1 MTASNFHNKLIKPL
15 TSGRINSP
23 QTATLVMLGFIV
35 FAAVIVTAWFAGED
49 RISRIFQNLQL
60 LQENPPLWLEVP
72 MVAGEYLIFPTVLLM
87 LAVLVVMRISP
98 QPRRW
103 SRWIV
108 VSLLLILTVRY
119 LLWRSLSTLNLT
131 DPLNGVFST
140 GLFGLEMLILV
151 SSTIQLVF
159 MLNTKDRRR
168 EADRLS
174 VDVVNGKFTP
184 SVDILIPTYNEPNF
198 ILRRTVIG
206 CQALEYSHKKVYLL
220 DDTRRPEVK
229 ELAEELGCEYLTRPD
244 NLYAKAGNL
253 NHAIAH
259 IQGDLIAV
267 FDADFVPT
275 KNFLNRTVGFFQ
287 DSQVALVQTPQSFYN
302 SDPIARNLGL
312 DNVLTPEEEVFYR
325 QIQPL
330 RDAAGSVICSGT
342 SFVVCR
348 RALEEAGGFVTDS
361 LSEDYFTG
369 IRLAAKGYRLIYL
382 DEKLSA
388 GLAAEN
394 ISAHATQR
402 LRWARG
408 TLQAFFIDANPLTIK
423 GLNFWQRL
431 AHSEGL
437 LHWFASISRLGFLLM
452 PLAYSMLGVIPVRAT
467 PMELMYFFLPYYI
480 INLTTFSW
488 LNYRSRSALLSD
500 IYSLILT
507 FPLALTTL
515 QVMFNP
521 FAKGFKVTPKGTRS
535 DRYFFNWNL
544 AYPLIL
550 VFGLSAIS
558 LWRNWGMCMLQSH
571 GGLNNHLE
579 VVTQLKG
586 LSLGCLWSGY
596 NLIVISVALLILL
609 DVPKLDVNEWFDLRR
624 TVRLNIGD
632 RTFWGSTTMIS
643 EGGAEI
649 AITQG
654 GLPTISPDDSLLV
667 GLAIMEEKLK
677 LTALITWMGFRDEFP
692 VVRVQFEEVQLL
704 QHRRLV
710 EMLFCRPGQ
719 WKSRCSPGEL
729 RSLFILFQTLFRPR
743 ILFDRQIDI
752 RPIMVAKV

>member
-1 MTASNFHNKLIKPL
+1 MTASNFDNNRIKPFA
-15 TSGRINSP
+15 SARINSP
-23 QTATLVMLGFIV
+23 QTATLVMLGFMG
-35 FAAVIVTAWFAGED
+35 FSAVIVTAWFGGEG

-60 LQENPPLWLEVP
+60 LQENPPMWLEVP
-72 MVAGEYLIFPTVLLM
+72 MVAGEYLTIPTVLLM
-87 LAVLVVMRISP
+87 LIVLAVMQISP

-108 VSLLLILTVRY
+108 VGLLLILTGRY

-131 DPLNGVFST
+131 DPLNGVFSV
-140 GLFGLEMLILV
+140 GLFSLEMLILV

-174 VDVVNGKFTP
+174 VDVINGNFTP
-184 SVDILIPTYNEPNF
+184 LVDILIPTYNEPNF
-198 ILRRTVIG
+198 ILKRTVIG

-220 DDTRRPEVK
+220 DDTRRLEVK
-229 ELAEELGCEYLTRPD
+229 QLAEELGCEYLTRPD

-253 NHAIAH
+253 NHAIDRT
-259 IQGDLIAV
+259 QGDLIVV

-275 KNFLNRTVGFFQ
+275 KNFLTRTIGFFQ
-287 DSQVALVQTPQSFYN
+287 DSKVALVQTPQSFYN
-302 SDPIARNLGL
+302 ADPIARNLGL

-369 IRLAAKGYRLIYL
+369 VRLSARGYRLVYL

-452 PLAYSMLGVIPVRAT
+452 PLAYSFLGVIPVRAT

-480 INLTTFSW
+480 VNLTTFSW

-500 IYSLILT
+500 VYSLILT
-507 FPLALTTL
+507 FPLALTTI

-544 AYPLIL
+544 ACPLIL
-550 VFGLSAIS
+550 IFVLSAIS
-558 LWRNWGMCMLQSH
+558 LWRNWGMCMLQTH
-571 GGLNNHLE
+571 GGLDNPLE
-579 VVTQLKG
+579 VAARLKG

-596 NLIVISVALLILL
+596 NLIVIWVALLILL

-624 TVRLNIGD
+624 TVRFNVGD
-632 RTFWGSTTMIS
+632 RAFWGSTTMIS
-643 EGGAEI
+643 EAGAEI

-654 GLPTISPDDSLLV
+654 GLPTISPGDYLPVSLT
-667 GLAIMEEKLK
+667 IMEEKLK
-677 LTALITWMGFRDEFP
+677 LTASINWMGFREGFSI
-692 VVRVQFEEVQLL
+692 VRVQFEEVQLP

-743 ILFDRQIDI
+743 VLFNRRVDILPIAVAQI
-752 RPIMVAKV
+752 

>member
-1 MTASNFHNKLIKPL
+1 
-15 TSGRINSP
+15 
-23 QTATLVMLGFIV
+23 
-35 FAAVIVTAWFAGED
+35 
-49 RISRIFQNLQL
+49 
-60 LQENPPLWLEVP
+60 
-72 MVAGEYLIFPTVLLM
+72 
-87 LAVLVVMRISP
+87 
-98 QPRRW
+98 
-103 SRWIV
+103 
-108 VSLLLILTVRY
+108 
-119 LLWRSLSTLNLT
+119 
-131 DPLNGVFST
+131 
-140 GLFGLEMLILV
+140 
-151 SSTIQLVF
+151 